1 MNGKVLF
8 YLHSII
14 QINLSYA
21 DYGSQGKNC
30 VFFQVLQEKTRKV
43 GIYMQ
48 LRNKSKTMT
57 KKESCL
63 SQAKHV
69 YICRV
74 MMQKWPTTV
83 MLDIVEICITQLKWT
98 KAILCAD
105 FE

>member
-14 QINLSYA
+14 QIHLSYA

-48 LRNKSKTMT
+48 LRNKFKTMT
-57 KKESCL
+57 NKEWCL

-74 MMQKWPTTV
+74 MMQKWPTIV
-83 MLDIVEICITQLKWT
+83 MLDIVEICYNSVEV
-98 KAILCAD
+98 D
-105 FE
+105 